1 MNDKQIKAL
10 NNVIESAIE
19 HGGDYGGAYY
29 CCAGELADAMDF
41 LVATINDSDYYWEWK
56 DGRGKIPIIVK
67 RKHQK

>member
-10 NNVIESAIE
+10 NEVIEAAIQ

-29 CCAGELADAMDF
+29 CYAGELADAMDF

-56 DGRGKIPIIVK
+56 NGREKIPVVVK
-67 RKHQK
+67 RKR